1 VRPRPIA
8 AVAAALAL
16 VLDVAAPS
24 ARAASFYC
32 DADPHA
38 YLAVGGN
45 GYVYTGVSNGSGI
58 AITAICSLSSAD
70 GNVTPQA
77 CSAWCAMLLT
87 QRAAGGKA
95 LPHFNTDDPGN
106 GTLTG
111 CADFKS
117 WEHHTPYFIPA
128 Q

>member
-1 VRPRPIA
+1 M
-8 AVAAALAL
+8 ALAL
-16 VLDVAAPS
+16 VVLNVAAPA

-38 YLAVGGN
+38 YLGVGGN
-45 GYVYTGVSNGSGI
+45 GYVYTGVSNGRGN
-58 AITAICSLSSAD
+58 AITAICNLSSAD

-77 CSAWCAMLLT
+77 CSAWYALLLT
-87 QRAAGGKA
+87 QRTAGGKA

-106 GTLTG
+106 GALTG